1 MLIEALL
8 AERRQVL
15 SEMESKAILRAFK
28 VPVAQTMVARTAT
41 EALLLAEQIG
51 FPIAMKVDSPDLT
64 HKTDAGGVR
73 LNIMNAPAV
82 RNAYHDIIDTVQK
95 RHPNAKINGVSIEP
109 FLHRPNG
116 REVMIGVCRDP
127 IFGPVITFGAGG
139 FDVEIFSDRSVACRR
154 STNSWPRT

>member
-8 AERRQVL
+8 AERRKVL

-64 HKTDAGGVR
+64 HKSDVGGVR
-73 LNIMNAPAV
+73 LNITNAPTPKRV
-82 RNAYHDIIDTVQK
+82 P
-95 RHPNAKINGVSIEP
+95 RHPRKPCRRARARTPNHGVSIEP
-109 FLHRPNG
+109 FLSRPNG
-116 REVMIGVCRDP
+116 RRVDDRRLPRPDLRAGESP
-127 IFGPVITFGAGG
+127 FGAGG
-139 FDVEIFSDRSVACRR
+139 FGTSRIFSRPDRSVRPCRR
-154 STNSWPRT
+154 